1 MLTDCHLYEYA
12 IVRYMPSVAREEF
25 INIGLIMMCKRKRW
39 IRFRHM
45 IDNERLKR
53 FSTVPHTPAEIEAQL
68 KSFEALCDNDPK
80 AGPLSQTPVE
90 ERFRWLTAVR
100 SACITTS
107 RPHPGETSDLDSTF
121 ENLFSELIS

>member
-45 IDNERLKR
+45 IDNERL
-53 FSTVPHTPAEIEAQL
+53 
-68 KSFEALCDNDPK
+68 
-80 AGPLSQTPVE
+80 
-90 ERFRWLTAVR
+90 
-100 SACITTS
+100 
-107 RPHPGETSDLDSTF
+107 
-121 ENLFSELIS
+121 

>member
-53 FSTVPHTPAEIEAQL
+53 FSTVPHTDR
-68 KSFEALCDNDPK
+68 KS
-80 AGPLSQTPVE
+80 V
-90 ERFRWLTAVR
+90 V
-100 SACITTS
+100 
-107 RPHPGETSDLDSTF
+107 
-121 ENLFSELIS
+121 